1 MYNLFRFLVRYH
13 LFILFVLLEVFCFYL
28 VYRSNKYNEVAYVN
42 VANGLSGEVYA
53 TYKGGV
59 DYLYLKR
66 YSDSLVM
73 ENASLRQQLLESK
86 FDNKVDSGTVSDSA
100 KRFVQNYTYLTAH
113 VIRNSVN
120 RATNLIYLDKGK
132 LHGIDKQMGV
142 IAPNGI
148 VGQVVSVTDNY
159 AAVMSV
165 LSKDFKVSAKFKKN
179 EYFGNLHW
187 DGINSTTAVL
197 EEIPKHVPVKV
208 GDTVLTSGYSQLFP
222 RNIMIGTVKKVKSYP
237 DKTFLD
243 VTVQLSTDFGNLSYV
258 YVAKNLRKQEILLL
272 DSLSNANKND

>member
-1 MYNLFRFLVRYH
+1 M
-13 LFILFVLLEVFCFYL
+13 
-28 VYRSNKYNEVAYVN
+28 
-42 VANGLSGEVYA
+42 ANGVSGEVYA

-187 DGINSTTAVL
+187 DGMNSTTAVL

-222 RNIMIGTVKKVKSYP
+222 RNVMIGTVKKVKSYP

-243 VTVQLSTDFGNLSYV
+243 VTVHLSTDFGNLSYV